1 METNLVPS
9 CPQCCD
15 TSVIFLCRA
24 ESVWSASPVV
34 ISVSLSHAD
43 KIENGDVYQ
52 RRKGAHSS
60 GANGQEAEGKSQE
73 EGGRAGSSW
82 RRILLLIL
90 AITIHNI
97 PGQHTMHTHTWCL
110 FPFIF
115 IVFSQMMVLS
125 FFHPRLFKL
134 LYGARSLSKRDSYSQ
149 WARLS

>member
-1 METNLVPS
+1 M
-9 CPQCCD
+9 
-15 TSVIFLCRA
+15 
-24 ESVWSASPVV
+24 V

-97 PGQHTMHTHTWCL
+97 PGQHTMHTHLMFVSFYLYC
-110 FPFIF
+110 FQSDDDS
-115 IVFSQMMVLS
+115 V

-134 LYGARSLSKRDSYSQ
+134 LSGLGP
-149 WARLS
+149 